1 MLLSFFLSRF
11 ASLDSMPPRSRCLHV
26 IARCC
31 SQCHKISVRVTRPL
45 FVVATL
51 VFFGS
56 AVPSSAQF
64 EPGGVAVTPST
75 SNTTSAC
82 NASPQPPGV
91 GCSTTFEGLTDHYP
105 SISGPPAPHVD
116 TIVTVPPAANVS
128 SVPFSAFLPSN
139 AGTEIVCHFQIW
151 WGSPLHHGN
160 PMDQS
165 NPQIVDRQIRN
176 AITRGCNQVV
186 FDWYGPGAA
195 KGIVEHPD
203 AAFQNHIVQLWQSNL
218 NARCRAAD
226 GACPLRFALMED
238 VGTETGRAQLG
249 SFESDLQYAWLEYM
263 NSPSYWTISAGD
275 CSERP
280 VFLAFGWG
288 WTDVSASGAS
298 WHGLKDWIHSGEGL
312 NLRCAREPLV
322 VINGEEGLRDA
333 NTDGSYNWIGV
344 NNYSDHWPGTVGI
357 PGVSGSGQFDTHFEA
372 GSEYSETDWLR
383 EAGQSSKLVKIASVY
398 PGFNNTNTTYGFNAA
413 AGHPYGWKLSRECGL
428 VWIRSWSQIK
438 SASLLSSASSIGY
451 VGIVTWND
459 YEEGTAI
466 EPGIDNC
473 LEDDSIHATIQGRSI
488 EWSYRFASSH
498 QAHISGSP
506 LTIHHYALWQRRGIN
521 WTELSNP
528 LAGLQD
534 VRCLRTDHSSYHC
547 HAPLPLKMGKPE
559 QQTFY
564 LQIVGQPSI
573 RNHLSPP
580 ISIKQPPQ

>member
-1 MLLSFFLSRF
+1 L
-11 ASLDSMPPRSRCLHV
+11 
-26 IARCC
+26 
-31 SQCHKISVRVTRPL
+31 
-45 FVVATL
+45 
-51 VFFGS
+51 
-56 AVPSSAQF
+56 
-64 EPGGVAVTPST
+64 
-75 SNTTSAC
+75 
-82 NASPQPPGV
+82 
-91 GCSTTFEGLTDHYP
+91 
-105 SISGPPAPHVD
+105 
-116 TIVTVPPAANVS
+116 
-128 SVPFSAFLPSN
+128 
-139 AGTEIVCHFQIW
+139 
-151 WGSPLHHGN
+151 
-160 PMDQS
+160 
-165 NPQIVDRQIRN
+165 
-176 AITRGCNQVV
+176 
-186 FDWYGPGAA
+186 
-195 KGIVEHPD
+195 
-203 AAFQNHIVQLWQSNL
+203 
-218 NARCRAAD
+218 
-226 GACPLRFALMED
+226 
-238 VGTETGRAQLG
+238 
-249 SFESDLQYAWLEYM
+249 
-263 NSPSYWTISAGD
+263 
-275 CSERP
+275 
-280 VFLAFGWG
+280 
-288 WTDVSASGAS
+288 TDVSASGAS
-298 WHGLKDWIHSGEGL
+298 WHRLKDWIHSGEGL
-312 NLRCAREPLV
+312 NLRCAREPLI

-344 NNYSDHWPGTVGI
+344 NNYSDHRPGTVGI

-506 LTIHHYALWQRRGIN
+506 FTIHHYALWQRRGIN

>member
-186 FDWYGPGAA
+186 FDWYGPC
-195 KGIVEHPD
+195 
-203 AAFQNHIVQLWQSNL
+203 LL
-218 NARCRAAD
+218 Y
-226 GACPLRFALMED
+226 
-238 VGTETGRAQLG
+238 T
-249 SFESDLQYAWLEYM
+249 
-263 NSPSYWTISAGD
+263 SPAITAT
-275 CSERP
+275 R
-280 VFLAFGWG
+280 
-288 WTDVSASGAS
+288 
-298 WHGLKDWIHSGEGL
+298 
-312 NLRCAREPLV
+312 
-322 VINGEEGLRDA
+322 
-333 NTDGSYNWIGV
+333 
-344 NNYSDHWPGTVGI
+344 YSIMV
-357 PGVSGSGQFDTHFEA
+357 
-372 GSEYSETDWLR
+372 
-383 EAGQSSKLVKIASVY
+383 
-398 PGFNNTNTTYGFNAA
+398 
-413 AGHPYGWKLSRECGL
+413 
-428 VWIRSWSQIK
+428 
-438 SASLLSSASSIGY
+438 
-451 VGIVTWND
+451 
-459 YEEGTAI
+459 
-466 EPGIDNC
+466 
-473 LEDDSIHATIQGRSI
+473 
-488 EWSYRFASSH
+488 
-498 QAHISGSP
+498 
-506 LTIHHYALWQRRGIN
+506 RR
-521 WTELSNP
+521 
-528 LAGLQD
+528 
-534 VRCLRTDHSSYHC
+534 RR
-547 HAPLPLKMGKPE
+547 
-559 QQTFY
+559 
-564 LQIVGQPSI
+564 
-573 RNHLSPP
+573 
-580 ISIKQPPQ
+580 